1 MQDTLVTSLKD
12 TLPVATTEIQ
22 DLSVPFEKAHAS
34 DKVPEYSI
42 DYNPFLPDTNNKD
55 SFDLFAVQGTGYI
68 NLYNG
73 HELKAVHGSPLQKEN
88 VYQDW
93 FFPIFILVLGAYT
106 WLRIFY
112 NKYFNQLIQAFVNT
126 NLTNQI
132 VRDENILVQRAS
144 ILLALTFNVIAA
156 LFLYL
161 LSLEIGW
168 ELGTIGYGFKRFL
181 FFITI
186 VSAAYTVKFLIL
198 KIIGWLFD
206 LDKEMAT
213 YIFNIFLINNIL
225 GLVLV
230 PIVALMAYNP
240 IIETHFLAELSLW
253 LIGCAFIYRLFR
265 GMLTGISVSGF
276 SPLYLF
282 LYLCTLEIAPLLV
295 LIRIVNP

>member
-1 MQDTLVTSLKD
+1 MQDSSQYNHALSIPD
-12 TLPVATTEIQ
+12 SVAESIPR
-22 DLSVPFEKAHAS
+22 SVPYQSATYTL
-34 DKVPEYSI
+34 PEYSVDLGI
-42 DYNPFLPDTNNKD
+42 LKKD
-55 SFDLFAVQGTGYI
+55 KNSRVDLEGSAYI
-68 NLYNG
+68 NPELINLFES
-73 HELKAVHGSPLQKEN
+73 HELKPTHNTPQLKEN

-93 FFPIFILVLGAYT
+93 FFPLFLLVLAIYT

-112 NKYFNQLIQAFVNT
+112 SKYFNQLLQALLNT

-144 ILLALTFNVIAA
+144 ILFALTFNIIAS

-161 LSLEIGW
+161 LSLEVGWNLGGIG
-168 ELGTIGYGFKRFL
+168 TGFNRFA
-181 FFITI
+181 FFIII
-186 VSAAYTVKFLIL
+186 VSATYTFKFLIF

-206 LDKEMAT
+206 LDREMAT
-213 YIFNIFLINNIL
+213 YIFNIFLINNVL

-240 IIETHFLAELSLW
+240 IIETHFLTVLSLC
-253 LIGCAFIYRLFR
+253 LVGIAFLYRLMR
-265 GMLTGISVSGF
+265 GILSGLSVSGF